1 MENPVAN
8 NVDPDQMLHYVVSD
22 LCLHYLPVIISQLKT
37 GNYEVV
43 QNYFLKSIN
52 APEKTDLQCS
62 PKWNFTWD
70 NLKRGSVRNI
80 YIYNCYVNLISLI
93 LVWRFLITH
102 IAVDHK

>member
-22 LCLHYLPVIISQLKT
+22 LCLHCLPMTISQLKTGLKT

-62 PKWNFTWD
+62 PKRNFTWD

-80 YIYNCYVNLISLI
+80 YIYTTVMLTYS
-93 LVWRFLITH
+93 H
-102 IAVDHK
+102 